1 MCGGVLHQSYR
12 AGPEECCVLLQQV
25 AKARVCFQLRGLSCC
40 PSVCLNNAYHVIS
53 PHPHPCRAAAHSK
66 LGNYTEA
73 TCDCERAIGI
83 DPTYSKAYG
92 RMG

>member
-1 MCGGVLHQSYR
+1 MGFLPALC
-12 AGPEECCVLLQQV
+12 GPE
-25 AKARVCFQLRGLSCC
+25 RGSLCGAF
-40 PSVCLNNAYHVIS
+40 PR
-53 PHPHPCRAAAHSK
+53 RAAAHSK

>member
-1 MCGGVLHQSYR
+1 MGFIPALC
-12 AGPEECCVLLQQV
+12 GPE
-25 AKARVCFQLRGLSCC
+25 RGSWCGAF
-40 PSVCLNNAYHVIS
+40 PR
-53 PHPHPCRAAAHSK
+53 RAAAHSK

>member
-1 MCGGVLHQSYR
+1 MRSGVLHQSHR
-12 AGPEECCVLLQQV
+12 AGPEKRRVLLQQV
-25 AKARVCFQLRGLSCC
+25 LKGAGLPARAGIPLD
-40 PSVCLNNAYHVIS
+40 S
-53 PHPHPCRAAAHSK
+53 PFPRCDPCRAAAHSK
-66 LGNYTEA
+66 LGSYTEA

>member
-1 MCGGVLHQSYR
+1 MSWPSACLKMAHGVTPPLPR
-12 AGPEECCVLLQQV
+12 
-25 AKARVCFQLRGLSCC
+25 
-40 PSVCLNNAYHVIS
+40 
-53 PHPHPCRAAAHSK
+53 RAAAHSK

>member
-1 MCGGVLHQSYR
+1 MYVKIIKQ
-12 AGPEECCVLLQQV
+12 AGDLRQ
-25 AKARVCFQLRGLSCC
+25 ARRPDLTL
-40 PSVCLNNAYHVIS
+40 
-53 PHPHPCRAAAHSK
+53 CRAAAHSK

-73 TCDCERAIGI
+73 TGDCERAIGI

>member
-1 MCGGVLHQSYR
+1 MLCTTATGIKEACCMFVLGLPVDCIVSEIPFSVLCVSEYR
-12 AGPEECCVLLQQV
+12 
-25 AKARVCFQLRGLSCC
+25 
-40 PSVCLNNAYHVIS
+40 S
-53 PHPHPCRAAAHSK
+53 PCDPCRAAAHSK